1 MSVLDTK
8 LDDLDVGVKT
18 ASYLASLEVAT
29 LGELLALPSLAAPPR
44 ILEELHSLF
53 DELDVAYE
61 GTLVLE
67 APDAAEAAV
76 GTLAERWK
84 TIDAWLEREHPAR
97 RAEFL
102 PGASAASIAEAEA
115 VLGLTLPAEYKEF
128 LALHDGQEPGS
139 PMVESASLMPLE
151 EVVRRHAILAELF
164 PQRAAIDPAEVDAE
178 VRAVELS
185 ASWIPIG
192 VSARGRDVLC
202 LDLDPAEGGTAG
214 QVILVVL
221 DDDVRALVAPGFGD
235 LLSRYF
241 EEAQIGEIDL
251 DDDEGDDDETTES
264 VEPV

>member
-18 ASYLASLEVAT
+18 ASYLASLQVDT
-29 LGELLALPSLAAPPR
+29 LGELLALPSLEAPPR

-53 DELDVAYE
+53 DDLEVSYE

-67 APDAAEAAV
+67 APDAAETAV

-84 TIDAWLEREHPAR
+84 IIDTWLEREHPSR

-102 PGASAASIAEAEA
+102 PGASAAAIVSAEAA
-115 VLGLTLPAEYKEF
+115 LGVEFPVEYREF
-128 LALHDGQEPGS
+128 LALHDGQQPGA
-139 PMVESASLMPLE
+139 PMVESASLLPLE
-151 EVVRRHAILAELF
+151 EVVRRHAILGDLF
-164 PQRAAIDPAEVDAE
+164 PQRAAIEPSEVDAE
-178 VRAVELS
+178 IRAVELS

-202 LDLDPAEGGTAG
+202 LDLDPTTEGTSG

-221 DDDVRALVAPGFGD
+221 DDDVRALVAPSFAD
-235 LLSRYF
+235 LLARYF

-251 DDDEGDDDETTES
+251 DDELDEEEEG
-264 VEPV
+264 EPA